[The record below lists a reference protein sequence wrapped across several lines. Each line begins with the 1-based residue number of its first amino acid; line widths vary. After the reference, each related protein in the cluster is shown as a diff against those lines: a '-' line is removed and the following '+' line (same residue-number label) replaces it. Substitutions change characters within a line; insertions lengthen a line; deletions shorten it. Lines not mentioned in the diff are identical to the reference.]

1 MDEILRLKKLTGLSE
16 SKLLFFIG
24 VNKQRFIEWKDC
36 YGNPPVKRNV
46 PKSHWAT
53 ETEIMAVIE
62 FKKANIEE
70 GYKRLTWMMVDTN
83 IVYLSPSTV
92 YRILVRASLNNRW
105 TKPTCEPK
113 KRGFEQP
120 VRLHEHW
127 HTDISYINFKGTFLY
142 LICVLDGFSRAI
154 LKWDIRESMESF
166 DVIVVLWGAC
176 CDWVFETENKP
187 RIISDNGSQFISY
200 EFKEALRDSG
210 LTHSRTS
217 VNHPQ
222 SNGKIE
228 RFHGTAK
235 QESLRNMPKFS
246 IEQVKKEFGEWIDFY
261 NTKRLHSAINY
272 VAPFDVINGNRE
284 LILAERKR
292 KLEIGKENR
301 RLFFQDLL

>member
-1 MDEILRLKKLTGLSE
+1 MI
-16 SKLLFFIG
+16 I
-24 VNKQRFIEWKDC
+24 
-36 YGNPPVKRNV
+36 
-46 PKSHWAT
+46 
-53 ETEIMAVIE
+53 
-62 FKKANIEE
+62 
-70 GYKRLTWMMVDTN
+70 
-83 IVYLSPSTV
+83 
-92 YRILVRASLNNRW
+92 
-105 TKPTCEPK
+105 
-113 KRGFEQP
+113 
-120 VRLHEHW
+120 
-127 HTDISYINFKGTFLY
+127 
-142 LICVLDGFSRAI
+142 
-154 LKWDIRESMESF
+154 
-166 DVIVVLWGAC
+166 VLWGAC

>member
-1 MDEILRLKKLTGLSE
+1 LTGLSE
-16 SKLLFFIG
+16 SKLLLCIG
-24 VNKQRFIEWKDC
+24 VNKQRFIEWKDN
-36 YGNPPVKRNV
+36 YGKPCIRKNV
-46 PKSHWAT
+46 PKAHCAT
-53 ETEIMAVIE
+53 EVEIMSVIKY
-62 FKKANIEE
+62 KKANMEE
-70 GYKRLTWMMVDTN
+70 GYKRLTWMMVDADV
-83 IVYLSPSTV
+83 VYLSPSTV

-105 TKPTCEPK
+105 TRPSGEPK

-120 VRLHEHW
+120 EKVHEHW

-154 LKWDIRESMESF
+154 LKWDIRENMESF
-166 DVIVVLWGAC
+166 DVLIVLWGAC
-176 CDWVFETENKP
+176 CDWIPETENKP

-200 EFKEALRDSG
+200 DFKEALRDSG

-246 IEQVKKEFGEWIDFY
+246 IKQVKKEFAEWVNFY
-261 NTKRLHSAINY
+261 NTKRLHSAIDY
-272 VAPFDVINGNRE
+272 VAPFDVINGNRDH
-284 LILAERKR
+284 ILAERKQ
-292 KLEIGKENR
+292 KLEFGKKNR
-301 RLFFQDLL
+301 RLLFQKNSD